1 MAPRSHHSQLTLNR
15 LSARNT
21 REMVGR
27 LTTQEALPADVVEA
41 VIERSGGVPLFVEE
55 LIRTVADTDDVK
67 PALREIPATL
77 RDSLM
82 ARLDRLGDA
91 REVAQVAAVI
101 GHEFSWELLAAIAA
115 TEDDKLAGALKRL
128 ADAGLLLE
136 QGIPPEASYRFRHA
150 LIQDAAYQ
158 SLLRSKRQSYHRRI
172 AEVLEERFPNTIGAQ
187 PQLLAHHYTE
197 AGLGQTAIPHWQ
209 MAGQKAVQRSANAE
223 AVSHFTKGLE
233 LLKALPESP
242 ERFQQ
247 ELTLQLALGTPLIA
261 TRGFGLAEVGKVYA
275 RARELC
281 RQAVRLRSFS
291 LCSGDYGC
299 FIRRAPSTSLLVN

>member
-1 MAPRSHHSQLTLNR
+1 MQGCCSSRAFPR
-15 LSARNT
+15 
-21 REMVGR
+21 
-27 LTTQEALPADVVEA
+27 
-41 VIERSGGVPLFVEE
+41 
-55 LIRTVADTDDVK
+55 
-67 PALREIPATL
+67 
-77 RDSLM
+77 
-82 ARLDRLGDA
+82 
-91 REVAQVAAVI
+91 
-101 GHEFSWELLAAIAA
+101 
-115 TEDDKLAGALKRL
+115 
-128 ADAGLLLE
+128 
-136 QGIPPEASYRFRHA
+136 EASYRFRHA

-261 TRGFGLAEVGKVYA
+261 TRGFGSA
-275 RARELC
+275 RGRKG
-281 RQAVRLRSFS
+281 LRP
-291 LCSGDYGC
+291 
-299 FIRRAPSTSLLVN
+299 RAGALPAGG